1 MGLSLGGG
9 DMPTA
14 KDYGDFLDTVRGR
27 PDYQLLQS
35 MCLRSMQQAVYSPD
49 NMGHFGLAYPGYSH
63 FTSPIRRYPDLLT
76 HRVIKALLAGQ
87 RYVPS
92 LDDHAVVIG
101 RTQKEHEQ
109 AIWEKMGLVLS
120 ATERRADEASRD
132 VEAWLKCWFVKERV
146 GEDFS
151 GTVTGVA
158 SFGIFVTLDTLH
170 VEGLVHVSE
179 LGGEYFQFNDGLHE
193 LRGERTGMRYRLT
206 DKVQV
211 QVARVDLEARRIE
224 FRLVQGTSFDALR
237 KASARG
243 PDEPVRR
250 VKKAAA
256 PKPAA
261 LKGQTAKERR
271 ADAKK
276 AGKPPRAAKRAA
288 PAKKAT
294 HKRH

>member
-1 MGLSLGGG
+1 M
-9 DMPTA
+9 
-14 KDYGDFLDTVRGR
+14 
-27 PDYQLLQS
+27 
-35 MCLRSMQQAVYSPD
+35 
-49 NMGHFGLAYPGYSH
+49 
-63 FTSPIRRYPDLLT
+63 
-76 HRVIKALLAGQ
+76 
-87 RYVPS
+87 PS
-92 LDDHAVVIG
+92 LDDQPVVIG
-101 RTQKEHEQ
+101 RTQREHEH

-120 ATERRADEASRD
+120 ASERRADEASRD

-179 LGGEYFQFNDGLHE
+179 LGGEYFQFNDALHE

-211 QVARVDLEARRIE
+211 QVSRVDLEARRIE

-243 PDEPVRR
+243 PDEGPRR

-271 ADAKK
+271 AEAKK
-276 AGKPPRAAKRAA
+276 AGKPSKVAQQRAA

-294 HKRH
+294 RKRH